1 MTIFYDFDIIGDPAF
16 DFFFSLPASLS
27 ILFFLAFSAL
37 SFFRGR
43 V

>member
-1 MTIFYDFDIIGDPAF
+1 MPTFLNFTMTGDPTF

-27 ILFFLAFSAL
+27 ILFFLAFSATAM
-37 SFFRGR
+37 FRGR